1 MKNHS
6 TFGEE
11 NRLEKNPT
19 TLNQNLII
27 HQKGLVEYAES
38 LSAMQVLSRKK
49 HLDTDQIWLLQ
60 HPAVYTRGKLSKP
73 DEIRQRLTHPIV
85 DTDRGGKIT
94 YHGPGQLICYLMI
107 QLPSLQSISP
117 LVKRIDKIIIDC
129 LRSFDIH
136 AESNRKNRGIYVNGR
151 KIASIGLRIKNNRT
165 YHGFSINVDTNLSAF
180 DAILPCGL
188 KQEMTQISEHTSTS
202 LQEVMDRCI
211 QSITQNWPNT
221 HIDITKNKSFI

>member
-1 MKNHS
+1 
-6 TFGEE
+6 
-11 NRLEKNPT
+11 
-19 TLNQNLII
+19 
-27 HQKGLVEYAES
+27 
-38 LSAMQVLSRKK
+38 
-49 HLDTDQIWLLQ
+49 
-60 HPAVYTRGKLSKP
+60 
-73 DEIRQRLTHPIV
+73 
-85 DTDRGGKIT
+85 
-94 YHGPGQLICYLMI
+94 MI

-117 LVKRIDKIIIDC
+117 LVKPIDKIIIDC

-188 KQEMTQISEHTSTS
+188 EQEMTQISEHTSTS
-202 LQEVMDRCI
+202 VQEVMDRCI

-221 HIDITKNKSFI
+221 HINIVKNKSFI

>member
-38 LSAMQVLSRKK
+38 LSAMRVLSRKK

-60 HPAVYTRGKLSKP
+60 HPAVYTRGKLSKA
-73 DEIRQRLTHPIV
+73 DEIRQRLPHPIV

-188 KQEMTQISEHTSTS
+188 EQEMTQINEHTSTS